1 MSRYLFHTIT
11 LAALTTTACA
21 VEPTDDNLDESA
33 TVQAA
38 TPVQDINAAE
48 GVFRNAVINGVS
60 SSATA
65 AGVRFASTGIKLGYH
80 QRNRTV
86 AAGRTTTGTQ
96 AVFLSRSV
104 PRPSGSFGPG
114 LYELSIGTAGPQI
127 HHYHPTLGKIL
138 VAPPSGPVAFHT
150 PFGDDVCPDA
160 PAGLADYCQRMAA
173 CFAYDLYCW

>member
-1 MSRYLFHTIT
+1 MSRHLSRAIT
-11 LAALTTTACA
+11 LAALAAATACA
-21 VEPTDDNLDESA
+21 VEPTDGDLDEST

-38 TPVQDINAAE
+38 TPVQDMNAAE
-48 GVFRNAVINGVS
+48 GVFRNAVTKNVTT
-60 SSATA
+60 SATA

-96 AVFLSRSV
+96 AIFLSRSV
-104 PRPSGSFGPG
+104 ARPSGSFAPG
-114 LYELSIGTAGPQI
+114 LYELSLGATGPQV

-138 VAPPSGPVAFHT
+138 VAPPSGPVGFHT

-160 PAGLADYCQRMAA
+160 PAGLADYCQRIAA
-173 CFAYDLYCW
+173 CFAYDLFC